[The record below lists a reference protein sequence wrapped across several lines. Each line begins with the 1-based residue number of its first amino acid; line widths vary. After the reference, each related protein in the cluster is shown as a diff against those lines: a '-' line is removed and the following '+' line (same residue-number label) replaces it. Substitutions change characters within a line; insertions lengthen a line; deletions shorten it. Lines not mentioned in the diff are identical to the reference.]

1 MLIIIQ
7 GNDFKKKQ
15 KTMRWLGPRCNN
27 NPWVDSTCFGLH
39 ELSKEPSLRFGDYYI
54 IYPNPRA

>member
-1 MLIIIQ
+1 MI
-7 GNDFKKKQ
+7 FKKKQ
-15 KTMRWLGPRCNN
+15 KTMKWLRPRCNN

-54 IYPNPRA
+54 IYPNPRS